1 MSLSPPPD
9 VSFAGLQAMRELLLQ
24 GGARRRILVIRG
36 SDRHAARLDAALDG
50 FAVHVHAEARRHV
63 PQELVEPVKRAF
75 DDFGADTV
83 LSVGGGSAT
92 GLAKALRASRDFFF
106 VAVPTTYA
114 GSELTDL
121 YGITSAAGKQT
132 RRDPR
137 VIPDAV
143 FYDVELTLDMPLV
156 LSVTSL
162 MNSLAHPLSALSTG
176 ALHVAAS
183 ERALRAAGAVYRAVL
198 GLLGAPTSKDERM
211 AAFKANVLAGRVLA
225 TSRLGVHHRL
235 AHLLG
240 GHFDLDHAALHS
252 VLLPHSMAW
261 LRESAPA
268 LYTPICAQL
277 NIAEAEFPT
286 QLIRLLEQAGAKT
299 SLEALGVPRA
309 AFLALLAQHPEL
321 PSQVLEAAFS
331 H

>member
-1 MSLSPPPD
+1 MSQPQPNI
-9 VSFAGLQAMRELLLQ
+9 SFAGLPALRELLR
-24 GGARRRILVIRG
+24 GAAQRRILVIRG
-36 SDRHAARLDAALDG
+36 SDRHAARLDAVLDG
-50 FAVHVHAEARRHV
+50 FAVQVHAEARRHV
-63 PQELVEPVKRAF
+63 PEELVEPAQRAF
-75 DDFGADTV
+75 DGFGADTV

-92 GLAKALRASRDFFF
+92 GLAKALRATRDFFF

-121 YGITSAAGKQT
+121 YGITSALGKQT

-176 ALHVAAS
+176 ELDVAAS
-183 ERALRAAGAVYRAVL
+183 DRALRAADAVYRAIR
-198 GLLGAPTSKDERM
+198 GLLGDPTSRVERL
-211 AAFKANVLAGRVLA
+211 AAFKANVLAGQVLA

-240 GHFDLDHAALHS
+240 GHFDLDHAGLHS
-252 VLLPHSMAW
+252 VLLPHSMAH
-261 LRESAPA
+261 LRATVPA

-277 NIAEAEFPT
+277 TLAEAEFPRELT
-286 QLIRLLEQAGAKT
+286 RLLEQAGAKT
-299 SLEALGVPRA
+299 SLAALGVPRA
-309 AFLALLAQHPEL
+309 EFLALIAEHPEL
-321 PSQVLEAAFS
+321 PRQVLDAAF
-331 H
+331 